1 MLLEPF
7 ESKGGCEMRRLLA
20 LMLALFIGHDA
31 MAADAKPASDSP
43 QQAVLVTGASA
54 GIGRKVTERLAAE
67 GYYVF
72 AGARKEQDLKD
83 LSAIR
88 NVQGIRFDVTVPAE
102 VAAAVEVVRNSGR
115 PLHGI
120 VNNAGVVVVDPVLST
135 SEADF
140 DFQMQVN
147 VYGVFRVT
155 KAFAPLVIASKGRIV
170 NISSISAFLSDPGTS
185 AYTMSKA
192 AVEALSNVMASE
204 MAPLGVSV
212 IVVEPGSYN
221 TNILKP
227 ALERSVTKG
236 FEADRSGMKPPDE
249 VATAVFQALSDA
261 KPKRRYMIVP
271 EQAQAAETIRGVV
284 DVLMQLNADQAYT
297 YDRAALNR
305 MMDDAA
311 AKARAR

>member
-1 MLLEPF
+1 M
-7 ESKGGCEMRRLLA
+7 RLL
-20 LMLALFIGHDA
+20 LVMMLATIVGQGA
-31 MAADAKPASDSP
+31 EAADAKAVSDGP
-43 QQAVLVTGASA
+43 QRAVLVTGASV

-72 AGARKEQDLKD
+72 AGARKEQDLKE

-88 NVQGIRFDVTVPAE
+88 NVQGIRLDVTVPAE
-102 VAAAVEVVRNSGR
+102 VAAAVEVVRASGR
-115 PLHGI
+115 PLYGI
-120 VNNAGVVVVDPVLST
+120 VNNAGVVVVDPVLNT

-155 KAFAPLVIASKGRIV
+155 KAFAPLVIASKGRVI

-192 AVEALSNVMASE
+192 AVEAFTSVMAAE

-212 IVVEPGSYN
+212 IAVEPGAYN

-249 VATAVFQALSDA
+249 VATTVFQALSDA

-271 EQAQAAETIRGVV
+271 EQAQAAETIRAAV
-284 DVLMQLNADQAYT
+284 DVLMQLNADQAYS

-311 AKARAR
+311 AKTRLQ

>member
-1 MLLEPF
+1 M
-7 ESKGGCEMRRLLA
+7 KALLA
-20 LMLALFIGHDA
+20 MMLAIFAVQGV
-31 MAADAKPASDSP
+31 AADNAKPAGSAP
-43 QQAVLVTGASA
+43 QPAVLVTGASV

-72 AGARKEQDLKD
+72 AGARKEQDLEALD
-83 LSAIR
+83 AIP
-88 NVQGIRFDVTVPAE
+88 NVRAVRLDVTVPADI
-102 VAAAVEVVRNSGR
+102 AAVVELVRNSGH

-120 VNNAGVVVVDPVLST
+120 VNNAGVAVVDPVLST

-170 NISSISAFLSDPGTS
+170 NISSISAFLSSAGTS
-185 AYTMSKA
+185 AYAMSKA
-192 AVEALSNVMASE
+192 AVEALTNVMAVE

-212 IVVEPGSYN
+212 IAVEPGAYN
-221 TNILKP
+221 TDILKP

-236 FEADRSGMKPPDE
+236 FEADRSEMKPPDE

-271 EQAQAAETIRGVV
+271 DQAAAERTIRGAI

-311 AKARAR
+311 AKTRAW

>member
-1 MLLEPF
+1 M
-7 ESKGGCEMRRLLA
+7 RLL
-20 LMLALFIGHDA
+20 LVMMLATIVGQGA
-31 MAADAKPASDSP
+31 EAADAKAVSDGP
-43 QQAVLVTGASA
+43 QRAVLVTGASV
-54 GIGRKVTERLAAE
+54 GSGRKVTERLAAE

-72 AGARKEQDLKD
+72 AGARKEQDLKE

-88 NVQGIRFDVTVPAE
+88 NVQGIRLDVTVPAE

-115 PLHGI
+115 RLHGI

-155 KAFAPLVIASKGRIV
+155 KAFAPLVIASKGRII

-192 AVEALSNVMASE
+192 AVEAFTSVMAAE

-212 IVVEPGSYN
+212 IAVEPGAYN

-249 VATAVFQALSDA
+249 VATTVFQALSDA

-271 EQAQAAETIRGVV
+271 EQAQAAETIRAAV

-311 AKARAR
+311 AKTRLQ

>member
-1 MLLEPF
+1 M
-7 ESKGGCEMRRLLA
+7 RLLLLSLLA
-20 LMLALFIGHDA
+20 MLIGHDA
-31 MAADAKPASDSP
+31 VAADTMPSGDSP
-43 QQAVLVTGASA
+43 KRAVLVTGASV
-54 GIGRKVTERLAAE
+54 GIGRKVAERLAAE
-67 GYYVF
+67 GYFVF
-72 AGARKEQDLKD
+72 AGARKEQDLKALD
-83 LSAIR
+83 AIP
-88 NVQGIRFDVTVPAE
+88 NVKAVRLDVTIPAE
-102 VAAAVEVVRNSGR
+102 VAAAVEVVRSSGL

-120 VNNAGVVVVDPVLST
+120 VNNAGVAVVDPVLSM

-170 NISSISAFLSDPGTS
+170 NISSISAFLSDGGTS

-192 AVEALSNVMASE
+192 AVEAFTNVLAVE

-212 IVVEPGSYN
+212 IAVEPGAYN
-221 TNILKP
+221 TDILKP
-227 ALERSVTKG
+227 ALARSVTKG
-236 FEADRSGMKPPDE
+236 FKADRSAMKPPDE
-249 VATAVFQALSDA
+249 VATAVLQALSDA

-271 EQAQAAETIRGVV
+271 EQAQAAETIQGVV

-305 MMDDAA
+305 MMDESA
-311 AKARAR
+311 AKARGTPK

>member
-1 MLLEPF
+1 
-7 ESKGGCEMRRLLA
+7 MRVILVM
-20 LMLALFIGHDA
+20 MLATIVGEGA
-31 MAADAKPASDSP
+31 EAADAKPASDSP
-43 QQAVLVTGASA
+43 QQAVLVTGASV
-54 GIGRKVTERLAAE
+54 GIGRKVAERLAAE

-72 AGARKEQDLKD
+72 AGARKDQDIKD
-83 LSAIR
+83 LSAIP
-88 NVQGIRFDVTVPAE
+88 NVQGIRLDVTVPAE

-115 PLHGI
+115 PLHGV

-155 KAFAPLVIASKGRIV
+155 KAFAPLVIASRGRIINV
-170 NISSISAFLSDPGTS
+170 SSISAFLSDPGTS

-192 AVEALSNVMASE
+192 AVEALTNVMAAE

-212 IVVEPGSYN
+212 IAVEPGAYN

-249 VATAVFQALSDA
+249 VATTVFQALSEA

-271 EQAQAAETIRGVV
+271 EQAQAAETIRGAV

-311 AKARAR
+311 AKTRSW

>member
-1 MLLEPF
+1 M
-7 ESKGGCEMRRLLA
+7 RLLLLSLLA
-20 LMLALFIGHDA
+20 MLIGNDA
-31 MAADAKPASDSP
+31 VAADTMPSGDSP
-43 QQAVLVTGASA
+43 KRAVLVTGASV
-54 GIGRKVTERLAAE
+54 GIGRKVAERLAAE
-67 GYYVF
+67 GYFVF
-72 AGARKEQDLKD
+72 AGARKEQDLKALD
-83 LSAIR
+83 AIP
-88 NVQGIRFDVTVPAE
+88 NVKAVRLDVTIPAE
-102 VAAAVEVVRNSGR
+102 VAAAVEVVRSSGL

-120 VNNAGVVVVDPVLST
+120 VNNAGVAVVDPVLSM

-170 NISSISAFLSDPGTS
+170 NISSISAFLSDGGTS

-192 AVEALSNVMASE
+192 AVEAFTNVLAVE

-212 IVVEPGSYN
+212 IAVEPGAYN
-221 TNILKP
+221 TDILKP
-227 ALERSVTKG
+227 ALARSVTKG
-236 FEADRSGMKPPDE
+236 FKADRSAMKPPDE
-249 VATAVFQALSDA
+249 VATAVLQALSDA

-271 EQAQAAETIRGVV
+271 EQAQAAETIQGVV

-305 MMDDAA
+305 MMDESA
-311 AKARAR
+311 AKARGTPK

>member
-1 MLLEPF
+1 
-7 ESKGGCEMRRLLA
+7 
-20 LMLALFIGHDA
+20 
-31 MAADAKPASDSP
+31 
-43 QQAVLVTGASA
+43 
-54 GIGRKVTERLAAE
+54 
-67 GYYVF
+67 
-72 AGARKEQDLKD
+72 
-83 LSAIR
+83 
-88 NVQGIRFDVTVPAE
+88 
-102 VAAAVEVVRNSGR
+102 VRASGR
-115 PLHGI
+115 PLYGI

-155 KAFAPLVIASKGRIV
+155 KAFAPLVIASKGRII

-192 AVEALSNVMASE
+192 AVEALTSVMAAE
-204 MAPLGVSV
+204 MAPLGVAV
-212 IVVEPGSYN
+212 IAVEPGAYN

-249 VATAVFQALSDA
+249 VATTVFQALSDA

-271 EQAQAAETIRGVV
+271 EQAQAAETIRGAV

-311 AKARAR
+311 AKTRMQ